1 MSNMT
6 DSVYLYTAL
15 VLVALLGAAGAHA
28 ESEGP
33 PILSSFDQ
41 PGDTEGFGYTTSCTI
56 ENPGEGGNPG
66 GYLRSACEEVFG
78 GGYLAGADTERA
90 DLTGDRRFR
99 IWTVSVDLK
108 AIEGATTGVF
118 LRFRNRSQEG
128 WLLNGWRYRFGALL
142 PTEWTR
148 FEVTFDPGWTD
159 AQARAHGWAK
169 DFADGAFSP
178 SWADNMARVGTAEI
192 RVEALEPLVIGI
204 DNFTLIPVP
213 WT

>member
-6 DSVYLYTAL
+6 DSVYVYTAL
-15 VLVALLGAAGAHA
+15 VLVALASATGARA
-28 ESEGP
+28 EPPGP
-33 PILSSFDQ
+33 PIVASFDA
-41 PGDTEGFGYTTSCTI
+41 PGDSDGFGYMPACRL

-66 GYLRSACEEVFG
+66 GYLQSACDEVFAG
-78 GGYLAGADTERA
+78 AYLAGADTERA

-108 AIEGATTGVF
+108 AIEGTTTGVY

-128 WLLNGWRYRFGALL
+128 WLLNGWRYRFGARL
-142 PTEWTR
+142 PNDWTR
-148 FEVTFDPGWTD
+148 YEVTFDPGWTD
-159 AQARAHGWAK
+159 AQARAHGWEK
-169 DFADGAFSP
+169 DFPDGAYSP
-178 SWADNMARVGTAEI
+178 SWADNMARIGTAEI
-192 RVEALEPLVIGI
+192 RAEALEPLVIGI